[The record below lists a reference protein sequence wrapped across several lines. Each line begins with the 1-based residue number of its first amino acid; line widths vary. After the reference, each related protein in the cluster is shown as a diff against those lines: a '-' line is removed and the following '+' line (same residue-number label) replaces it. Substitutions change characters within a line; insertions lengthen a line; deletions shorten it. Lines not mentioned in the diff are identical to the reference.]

1 MRYGQIRKY
10 DVANGIGVRTSIFVT
25 GCTHNCFNCF
35 NREYQDFL
43 AGDIWTDKETEQ
55 IIENLKLSNI
65 KGLSILG
72 GEPMENEK
80 DLLTIIKQIK
90 KQIKKDIWLWSGYTF
105 EDIIQ
110 DQDKLALLKEVDI
123 LVDGKF
129 VEKLKNLN
137 LKFRGSSNQ
146 RIIDV
151 KESLKLGQVVIYME

>member
-43 AGDIWTDKETEQ
+43 AGDIWTDKETDQ